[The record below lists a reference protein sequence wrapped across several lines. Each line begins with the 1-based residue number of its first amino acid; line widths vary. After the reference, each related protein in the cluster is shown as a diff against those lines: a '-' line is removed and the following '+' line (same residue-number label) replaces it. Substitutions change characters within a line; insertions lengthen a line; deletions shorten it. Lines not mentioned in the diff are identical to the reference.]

1 MNRSQKKYL
10 SRLSRKVN
18 RRIKKVEYQ
27 RWQAQ
32 CVLDANAPYDLLTDD
47 SVKALETKI
56 TLSDKALELARYW
69 LKEMMSE
76 TSTQNEQKSQEKPE
90 S

>member
-1 MNRSQKKYL
+1 VSK
-10 SRLSRKVN
+10 
-18 RRIKKVEYQ
+18 RIKKVEHQ

-32 CVLDANAPYDLLTDD
+32 CVLYANAPYDLLTDA

-56 TLSDKALELARYW
+56 TLSDKALELARHW

-76 TSTQNEQKSQEKPE
+76 THSQNEQKLQETPE